1 MFHDSCSIISLV
13 FDLHVVWGYCSSQY
27 TSDLLNPVGK
37 LTNMS
42 SLFSTSTAYAALNE
56 KL

>member
-1 MFHDSCSIISLV
+1 MEMFHDSCSIISLV

-37 LTNMS
+37 HVLS
-42 SLFSTSTAYAALNE
+42 IQY
-56 KL
+56 